1 VLVPDLTDDPANVEG
16 IARFVAPMS
25 NVEWVEVL
33 PFHQLGAFKWN
44 ALGLPYELPDTL
56 APSPELVA
64 RVLGQ
69 FRDAG
74 CRAR

>member
-1 VLVPDLTDDPANVEG
+1 
-16 IARFVAPMS
+16 
-25 NVEWVEVL
+25 VL
-33 PFHQLGAFKWN
+33 PFHQMGTFKWK
-44 ALGLPYELPDTL
+44 AMGVDYELSNTPT
-56 APSPELVA
+56 PSPELVE

>member
-1 VLVPDLTDDPANVEG
+1 M
-16 IARFVAPMS
+16 APMP

-33 PFHQLGAFKWN
+33 PFHQMGAFKWK
-44 ALGLPYELPDTL
+44 AMGLTYELSDT
-56 APSPELVA
+56 PSPSPALVE
-64 RVLGQ
+64 RVLNQ

>member
-1 VLVPDLTDDPANVEG
+1 
-16 IARFVAPMS
+16 M
-25 NVEWVEVL
+25 
-33 PFHQLGAFKWN
+33 GAFKWTT
-44 ALGLPYELPDTL
+44 LGLQYKLDKTEPAST
-56 APSPELVA
+56 ALVE